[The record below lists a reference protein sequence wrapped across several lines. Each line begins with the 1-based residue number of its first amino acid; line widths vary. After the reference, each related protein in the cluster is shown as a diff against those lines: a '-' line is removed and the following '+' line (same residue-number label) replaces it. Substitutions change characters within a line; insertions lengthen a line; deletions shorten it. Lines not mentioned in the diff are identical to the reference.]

1 MPRRSKPKETK
12 RDWRWWANTLL
23 NGAVVLSMVLGT
35 IFVFAGMPT
44 RSTQQLPTVELP
56 TLVPTLVPPTLPPP
70 APPATATPK
79 ASADYQFAVAG
90 DSRDGDVVYSKL
102 LQHVASDGSAFLIHT
117 GDLVPSATK
126 DEWSKFRDL

>member
-23 NGAVVLSMVLGT
+23 NGAVVISMVLGT

-56 TLVPTLVPPTLPPP
+56 TLAPTTVPPTLS
-70 APPATATPK
+70 PPATPTPK
-79 ASADYQFAVAG
+79 ASANYQFAVPG
-90 DSRDGDVVYSKL
+90 ISRDGDVVYSKL
-102 LQHVASDGSAFLIHT
+102 LQRVAGDGSAFLIHT
-117 GDLVPSATK
+117 GDLVPSGTK
-126 DEWSKFRDL
+126 DEWSRRGPFHFR

>member
-1 MPRRSKPKETK
+1 MV
-12 RDWRWWANTLL
+12 L

-70 APPATATPK
+70 APPATPTPK